1 MHVYII
7 TLFIVLKFLLP
18 VNARNANSS
27 TKAEFCKYFDSHR
40 GCVRGAKCFYAH
52 CEEES
57 RKVEGAVQSHSSA
70 AKQLKR
76 KIFVG
81 GLPPSVDS
89 GNAPINLLSRKHLS
103 CINYDYQPV
112 SII

>member
-1 MHVYII
+1 MHVYIV

-18 VNARNANSS
+18 VNARNVNSS
-27 TKAEFCKYFDSHR
+27 TKVEVCKYFNSHR

-57 RKVEGAVQSHSSA
+57 LEVKEGVDQSHSPA
-70 AKQLKR
+70 AKQFKC

-81 GLPPSVDS
+81 GLPPSVHS
-89 GNAPINLLSRKHLS
+89 GNAPIELLSRKRFKL
-103 CINYDYQPV
+103 Y
-112 SII
+112 